1 MHRDP
6 PLPVDPI
13 AKGNSTPA
21 RAGALSLL
29 PLPAEIHN
37 CIYAHLS
44 PHLAPLRVYLR
55 HTYQFHYVKI
65 DAHRYVDVMLG
76 LILPCRQLYYEAMP
90 AFYMSNTF
98 LLTPR

>member
-13 AKGNSTPA
+13 AKGDSTPA

-29 PLPAEIHN
+29 TLPAEIRN
-37 CIYAHLS
+37 CVYAHLS
-44 PHLAPLRVYLR
+44 HHIAPLCVCVR

-76 LILPCRQLYYEAMP
+76 LILPCRQLYHEAMSV
-90 AFYMSNTF
+90 FYMSNTF
-98 LLTPR
+98 LITG